1 MSQWKFARDWAKIQL
16 ISCDRQRLER
26 LNLPDLWYTF
36 SSPPPCYHWHV
47 ISNAAPSHRLWNV
60 CSKCTQ
66 PLQYVVKLG
75 TEKSPESLSI
85 KPSLTLNVSYSVI
98 FGQSLVYVMIPLQS
112 VAAPLQHSFSISIV
126 FHDSSQTI
134 NIILF
139 IGHRK
144 ISTSMVFSSSTIIWL
159 GFKIVMTLFASLLIM
174 KLKWCFC
181 YLLGG
186 LSGSVI
192 NEAIS
197 TVWCLVKIFIM
208 KTWGSLLPA
217 AYCPLDHFA
226 SHFYN

>member
-1 MSQWKFARDWAKIQL
+1 MSKIRVDSKNPLVTYSSLGVTSKVMSQWKFARDWAKIQL

-144 ISTSMVFSSSTIIWL
+144 NINFH
-159 GFKIVMTLFASLLIM
+159 GFLFFDNYLTWVQNRDDFI
-174 KLKWCFC
+174 CFA
-181 YLLGG
+181 
-186 LSGSVI
+186 VD
-192 NEAIS
+192 NE
-197 TVWCLVKIFIM
+197 T
-208 KTWGSLLPA
+208 
-217 AYCPLDHFA
+217 
-226 SHFYN
+226 

>member
-1 MSQWKFARDWAKIQL
+1 MSKIRVDSKNPLVTYSSLGVTSKVMSQWKFARDWAKIQL

-36 SSPPPCYHWHV
+36 SSPPPPCYHWHV

-60 CSKCTQ
+60 CSICTQ

-75 TEKSPESLSI
+75 TEKRPESLSI
-85 KPSLTLNVSYSVI
+85 KQSLTLNVSYSVI

-144 ISTSMVFSSSTIIWL
+144 NINFH
-159 GFKIVMTLFASLLIM
+159 GFLFLDNYLTWVQNRDDFI
-174 KLKWCFC
+174 CFA
-181 YLLGG
+181 
-186 LSGSVI
+186 VD
-192 NEAIS
+192 NE
-197 TVWCLVKIFIM
+197 T
-208 KTWGSLLPA
+208 
-217 AYCPLDHFA
+217 
-226 SHFYN
+226 

>member
-60 CSKCTQ
+60 CSICTQ
-66 PLQYVVKLG
+66 LLQYVVKLG
-75 TEKSPESLSI
+75 TEKRPESLSI
-85 KPSLTLNVSYSVI
+85 KQSLTLNVSYSVI

-144 ISTSMVFSSSTIIWL
+144 NINFH
-159 GFKIVMTLFASLLIM
+159 GFLFFDNYLTWVQNRDDFI
-174 KLKWCFC
+174 CFA
-181 YLLGG
+181 
-186 LSGSVI
+186 VD
-192 NEAIS
+192 NE
-197 TVWCLVKIFIM
+197 T
-208 KTWGSLLPA
+208 
-217 AYCPLDHFA
+217 
-226 SHFYN
+226 